1 MGDIADGILDGDFD
15 EETGEYIGPG
25 MGFPRS
31 LAREQREKQQMY
43 ANYNT
48 KNTTPT
54 TGPNAVNGVF
64 KFLKGQKLEQEEIDN
79 IIIKYNNEEIG
90 ISKEVENIKEETC
103 NQIQKDFGKFVKW
116 FKKTYK

>member
-1 MGDIADGILDGDFD
+1 M
-15 EETGEYIGPG
+15 
-25 MGFPRS
+25 
-31 LAREQREKQQMY
+31 KQENMY
-43 ANYNT
+43 ANYNK

-64 KFLKGQKLEQEEIDN
+64 NFLKGQKLGQEEIDN

-90 ISKEVENIKEETC
+90 INKETENLKEETC
-103 NQIQKDFGKFVKW
+103 GEIQKDFGKFVKW

>member
-1 MGDIADGILDGDFD
+1 MGDVADGILDGDFD

-31 LAREQREKQQMY
+31 LAREQRQKQHMY
-43 ANYNT
+43 ANYNK

-54 TGPNAVNGVF
+54 TGDNAIKGV
-64 KFLKGQKLEQEEIDN
+64 KTFLEKQKLEKDWEIITAEYYREEFGPDSTR
-79 IIIKYNNEEIG
+79 EER
-90 ISKEVENIKEETC
+90 C
-103 NQIQKDFGKFVKW
+103 NYIQKDFGKFVKW